1 MAQVGLTGWSTISCL
16 RHHRQTSV
24 IIGECSR
31 LYHHILVNILESL
44 DVYLYLRA
52 FLKQIHSSH
61 IHYLALVARV
71 IALFKPILPAAPSF
85 HDNSYSKA
93 SKRDGPIVFY
103 SAEASSLPLPHHS
116 THQSHVT
123 PTIHKKPT
131 KPLLTQTRE

>member
-1 MAQVGLTGWSTISCL
+1 VSFKKVDRGLFAHPCGYPSPPHFCEVADDIDTSTWVGDQLTGWSTISCL

-71 IALFKPILPAAPSF
+71 IALFKPILHAAHSF
-85 HDNSYSKA
+85 HDNCYA
-93 SKRDGPIVFY
+93 STKRNVVYMGSD
-103 SAEASSLPLPHHS
+103 A
-116 THQSHVT
+116 
-123 PTIHKKPT
+123 
-131 KPLLTQTRE
+131 